1 LAAEICLKPLGRA
14 SPDLLAV
21 KKGREGRN
29 GRGGEKG
36 ERKWLAGQ
44 GGEG

>member
-21 KKGREGRN
+21 KKGREG
-29 GRGGEKG
+29 GMGEE
-36 ERKWLAGQ
+36 ERKENGS
-44 GGEG
+44 G